1 MAELPKLEADLP
13 PNVPIEKA
21 LQQLLATK
29 HLYQSTQ
36 VDFEP
41 AVANQAEADRRT
53 IEQNNLVL
61 DRAQPAELS
70 KLKSDRIENLLKTV
84 WMFDP
89 ARQGLRSAMT
99 SPTMGSLTLGFSLPP
114 IKTFCGW
121 CRSKESFN
129 LLSTEKC
136 SPHTFVSS
144 QVRQFFSVPVQCQ
157 ACKASEIVF
166 LVTRDRL
173 KLTLTGRSEFEE
185 VQVPAFVPKGEKRFY
200 SQAVIAYNSGHF
212 LPALFL
218 LRTLIEQHMRATT
231 KKGELRGDDLCDE
244 YASSLPDGF
253 KQTFPSLKSVYG
265 NLSDVLHRADES
277 KDLFDAEL
285 RRIDV
290 HFQGLEAFAKAKE

>member
-1 MAELPKLEADLP
+1 
-13 PNVPIEKA
+13 
-21 LQQLLATK
+21 
-29 HLYQSTQ
+29 
-36 VDFEP
+36 
-41 AVANQAEADRRT
+41 
-53 IEQNNLVL
+53 
-61 DRAQPAELS
+61 
-70 KLKSDRIENLLKTV
+70 
-84 WMFDP
+84 MFDP

-173 KLTLTGRSEFEE
+173 KLTLTGRSE
-185 VQVPAFVPKGEKRFY
+185 FY